1 MSHKSRSAKK
11 SNYRKNDSSSS
22 EEFIESR
29 TSCNSGCR
37 QNNCP
42 NPNLNTAMCQK
53 DCDPLL
59 KLTTSTNISSAAT
72 FTALSPDG
80 TKALSLISFFLGDIS
95 ATPIDFQ
102 LFEND
107 CGVLTPIKIRVA
119 SDATNYSTQPSSV
132 SLAVVS
138 TDFKLA
144 AGLYEYINPDTGEF
158 LGFGFVDV
166 FDPSNPS
173 INKFSFPVQVNTP
186 SGRYVPFSL
195 NTDYLGGISVDN
207 RYLTL
212 TYQTGNAPDSAGV
225 IQVYDLH
232 TGNLVAEAPINGN
245 SNGSLLFDLCQS
257 KKCDCKKEHKQKPK
271 CTRRR
276 FVAVGTV
283 PADISGEG
291 KTCSGAVFS
300 SPSLFMIFEL
310 KSNKLFEVDRV
321 STSSQVTTMSVP
333 RGLCCPPEIL
343 IAITTAGVIP
353 GEPSLYTFT
362 DPVRDSLNG
371 KPGGVTVFRFNG
383 EKLNEVAF
391 QPIELGGVSSVGF
404 TPNGKYLAIAFG
416 TNVRAPYRYCNLSDV
431 PDLPTPYSTN
441 NPPQVR
447 FQFTGFFQLF
457 RVLNKDDC
465 SVCLYPLDIPRPTGP
480 AVITFPFSTDG
491 RWLLVTSAAITRPSV
506 PQLNGVPLTPI
517 PLVGPINNIQLYQ
530 IVLPECCP
538 YTDQQECINQN
549 SCDSKKACKKDRC

>member
-11 SNYRKNDSSSS
+11 FNRRKDDSSSS
-22 EEFIESR
+22 EEFVESR
-29 TSCNSGCR
+29 ISCNTGCR

-42 NPNLNTAMCQK
+42 TPNLNTAMCQK

-59 KLTTSTNISSAAT
+59 KLTTSTSISSAVT

-80 TKALSLISFFLGDIS
+80 SKALSLISFFLGDVS
-95 ATPIDFQ
+95 AVPIDFQ

-107 CGVLTPIKIRVA
+107 CGVLTPTETRVP
-119 SDATNYSTQPSSV
+119 SDATNYNTQPSSV
-132 SLAVVS
+132 SLAAVS

-144 AGLYEYINPDTGEF
+144 AILYEYINPDTGDF

-173 INKFSFPVQVNTP
+173 INKFSFPIQVNTP
-186 SGRYVPFSL
+186 SGHYVPFSL

-212 TYQTGNAPDSAGV
+212 SFQIGNAPDSAGV
-225 IQVYDLH
+225 VQVYDLR
-232 TGNLVAEAPINGN
+232 TGDLVAEAPINGF
-245 SNGSLLFDLCQS
+245 SNGPVFFDLCQS

-276 FVAVGTV
+276 FVAIGSD
-283 PADISGEG
+283 PADISGNG
-291 KTCSGAVFS
+291 DTCSGAVFFPNS
-300 SPSLFMIFEL
+300 IFIIFEL

-321 STSSQVTTMSVP
+321 STASGVTTISIP

-343 IAITTAGVIP
+343 IATTTSGVIP
-353 GEPSLYTFT
+353 GEPSIYTFA

-391 QPIELGGVSSVGF
+391 QPIELGGVSSLGF
-404 TPNGKYLAIAFG
+404 TPDGKYLAMAFG
-416 TNVRAPYRYCNLSDV
+416 TNVRAPYPYCNLANV
-431 PDLPTPYSTN
+431 PNLPTPYSTN

-465 SVCLYPLDIPRPTGP
+465 SVCLYPLDIPRPTGQ
-480 AVITFPFSTDG
+480 AVVTLPFSSNG
-491 RWLLVTSAAITRPSV
+491 KWLLVTAAAITRPSV
-506 PQLNGVPLTPI
+506 PQLDGVPLASI

-530 IVLPECCP
+530 IILPECCP
-538 YTDQQECINQN
+538 YADQQECINQN
-549 SCDSKKACKKDRC
+549 ACGSKKACKKDRC